1 MSTQTAPLP
10 IEPIPFAD
18 ALSQRY
24 LAYAL
29 STITARSLP
38 DVRDGLKP
46 VQRRIL
52 YAMLKLRLDPE
63 GGYKKCARVVGD
75 VIGKFHPHGEGAIY
89 DAMVRLAQEFAQRYP
104 LVDGQGNFGNV
115 DGDNAAAMRYTEARL
130 TEVARTLLDGIDQDT
145 VDFRPTYDGGDEEP
159 VVLPAAFPNL
169 LANGTSGIAV
179 GMATSI
185 PPHNAGELC
194 AALCRLLEQPEA
206 PVEALLEV
214 VKGPDLPTGGVLVE
228 PWPSVVEAYRTGRG
242 SLRLRARWQREDLG
256 HGQYQVV
263 VTEIPY
269 QVPKSRLIER
279 IAELLAGKKLSLLAD
294 VRDEFAE
301 EVRLVLVP
309 RARTV
314 PPELLMEQLFRQTE
328 LEVRLPLNLN
338 VLDAEGVPR
347 VMGLGQVLRAF
358 LEHRMVV
365 LIRRSRHRLAQIE
378 ERLEV
383 LAAYRIAYLNL
394 DEVIRIIREED
405 EPKAELMRAFA
416 LTERQA
422 EAILNMRLRHLRRLE
437 EQTLLKE
444 QRELKAERREIKDL
458 LHDEGRRRARLR
470 EEIEEIGRRFD
481 GGPLGRRRTA
491 IGVAPVIEGDA
502 LEAPLERQPVTVVCS
517 RQGWIRVLR
526 GHVEDGAEL
535 KYKEGDAPRFLLHG
549 SEHRPVA
556 RDQQRRARLSA
567 AGRAPARRPRPGRAA
582 EPADRSR
589 ARRRAGHARHPSP
602 GRQGAARLQQRA
614 RLRRRGAGDRGA
626 DPGRQAGVQSRRRRT
641 AGGRLSGRGRP
652 RRHHRQQPQVAAVPP
667 RPAAGDEPRQG
678 RAAAA
683 LSRRHAQ
690 RRRGV
695 PAGGGA
701 QLADRQRDARARRAA
716 VLDRQARPSRPHR
729 AARLSEI
736 QPLLGLGNVLF
747 KPGSGPARR

>member
-1 MSTQTAPLP
+1 MSTEVAPAP
-10 IEPIPFAD
+10 IEPIRFTD

-38 DVRDGLKP
+38 DLRDGLKP
-46 VQRRIL
+46 VQRRVL

-104 LVDGQGNFGNV
+104 LVDGQGNFGNL

-130 TEVARTLLDGIDQDT
+130 TAVAQALLDGIDQDT

-194 AALCRLLEQPEA
+194 LALGRLLEQPET
-206 PVEALLEV
+206 PLEALLEL

-228 PWPSVVEAYRTGRG
+228 PWSNVVEAYRTGRG

-256 HGQYQVV
+256 HGQYQIV
-263 VTEIPY
+263 VTEMPY
-269 QVPKSRLIER
+269 QVPKSRLVER
-279 IAELLAGKKLSLLAD
+279 IAELLAAKKLSLLAD
-294 VRDEFAE
+294 VRDESAE

-314 PPELLMEQLFRQTE
+314 PAELLMEQLFRQTE

-347 VMGLGQVLRAF
+347 VMGLGQVLRGF
-358 LEHRMVV
+358 LDHRMVV
-365 LIRRSRHRLAQIE
+365 LIRRSRHRLGRIE
-378 ERLEV
+378 DRLEV
-383 LAAYRIAYLNL
+383 LGAYQVAYLNL

-405 EPKAELMRAFA
+405 EPKAELMRTFE

-422 EAILNMRLRHLRRLE
+422 DAILNMRLRHLRRLE
-437 EQTLLKE
+437 EQALIKE
-444 QRELKAERREIKDL
+444 QRGLKAERRELKEL
-458 LHDEGRRRARLR
+458 LRDEARRRAKLR
-470 EEIEEIGRRFD
+470 QEVEEIGRRFGD
-481 GGPLGRRRTA
+481 GPLGRRRTT
-491 IGVAPVIEGDA
+491 IGEAPVIDGET
-502 LEAPLERQPVTVVCS
+502 LEMPVERQPVTVVCS
-517 RQGWIRVLR
+517 RQGWVRVLR

-535 KYKEGDAPRFLLHG
+535 KYKEGDAPHFLIHG
-549 SEHRPVA
+549 QSTDRLLLISSDGRGYLLPIERLPGGRGQGDPLRLQIDLARDAEPVLLAVHRPDGRVLLA
-556 RDQQRRARLSA
+556 SG
-567 AGRAPARRPRPGRAA
+567 AGRGFVAEERAIA
-582 EPADRSR
+582 AQTRAGKQVFNLDQGERLVVACPADGDHVATIGSNRKILVFPLEQLPVMSR
-589 ARRRAGHARHPSP
+589 GKGVLLQRYRGGGLADARVFALADGLSWQSAKGARTVTELTAWL
-602 GRQGAARLQQRA
+602 G
-614 RLRRRGAGDRGA
+614 RRG
-626 DPGRQAGVQSRRRRT
+626 QAGRMAPHGFPKSNRF
-641 AGGRLSGRGRP
+641 GG
-652 RRHHRQQPQVAAVPP
+652 
-667 RPAAGDEPRQG
+667 
-678 RAAAA
+678 
-683 LSRRHAQ
+683 
-690 RRRGV
+690 
-695 PAGGGA
+695 
-701 QLADRQRDARARRAA
+701 
-716 VLDRQARPSRPHR
+716 
-729 AARLSEI
+729 
-736 QPLLGLGNVLF
+736 
-747 KPGSGPARR
+747 

>member
-1 MSTQTAPLP
+1 MSTQTAPAP
-10 IEPIPFAD
+10 IEPIRFTD

-75 VIGKFHPHGEGAIY
+75 VIGKFHPHSEGAIY

-130 TEVARTLLDGIDQDT
+130 TEVARALLDGIDQDT
-145 VDFRPTYDGGDEEP
+145 VDFRATYDGSDEEP

-194 AALCRLLEQPEA
+194 AALCRLLEQPELS
-206 PVEALLEV
+206 VEELLEV

-228 PWPSVVEAYRTGRG
+228 PWSNVVEAYRTGRG
-242 SLRLRARWQREDLG
+242 SLRLRARWRREELG

-263 VTEIPY
+263 VTEMPY
-269 QVPKSRLIER
+269 QVPKSRLVER
-279 IAELLAGKKLSLLAD
+279 IAELLAAKKLSLLAD
-294 VRDEFAE
+294 VRDESAE

-314 PPELLMEQLFRQTE
+314 PTEIMMEQLFRQTD

-347 VMGLGQVLRAF
+347 VMSLRQLLRAF

-365 LIRRSRHRLAQIE
+365 LIRRSRHRLGRIE

-405 EPKAELMRAFA
+405 EPKAELMRAFDLA
-416 LTERQA
+416 ERQA

-437 EQTLLKE
+437 EQTLLTE
-444 QRELKAERREIKDL
+444 QRQLKAERREIKDL
-458 LHDEGRRRARLR
+458 LRDEAKRRAQLR
-470 EEIEEIGRRFD
+470 KEIAEIGRKFGD
-481 GGPLGRRRTA
+481 GPLGRRRTTL
-491 IGVAPVIEGDA
+491 GEAPAFDGEA
-502 LEAPLERQPVTVVCS
+502 LEAPVERQPVTVVCS

-526 GHVEDGAEL
+526 GHVDGGAEV
-535 KYKEGDAPRFLLHG
+535 KYKEGDGPRFLLHG
-549 SEHRPVA
+549 QSTDRLLLISSDGRGYLLPIERLPGGRGQGEPLRLHVDLA
-556 RDQQRRARLSA
+556 R
-567 AGRAPARRPRPGRAA
+567 GA
-582 EPADRSR
+582 EPVMLTIHRDGGRVLLASSG
-589 ARRRAGHARHPSP
+589 ARGFVAEEHAIGAQTRGGKQVFNLDPDERVAIACPAEGDHVATVGTNRKMLIFPLDQLP
-602 GRQGAARLQQRA
+602 VMGRGKGVLLQRY
-614 RLRRRGAGDRGA
+614 RD
-626 DPGRQAGVQSRRRRT
+626 
-641 AGGRLSGRGRP
+641 GRLSDARVFALADGLSWPTARGLRVVTDLAP
-652 RRHHRQQPQVAAVPP
+652 WL
-667 RPAAGDEPRQG
+667 G
-678 RAAAA
+678 
-683 LSRRHAQ
+683 
-690 RRRGV
+690 RRGQ
-695 PAGGGA
+695 AGRMAPPGFP
-701 QLADRQRDARARRAA
+701 RDNRFG
-716 VLDRQARPSRPHR
+716 D
-729 AARLSEI
+729 
-736 QPLLGLGNVLF
+736 
-747 KPGSGPARR
+747 

>member
-1 MSTQTAPLP
+1 MSTQTVPAP
-10 IEPIPFAD
+10 IEPVPFTD

-130 TEVARTLLDGIDQDT
+130 SEVARALLDGIDQDT
-145 VDFRPTYDGGDEEP
+145 VDFRATYDGGDEEP

-194 AALCRLLEQPEA
+194 AALCRLLERPEM
-206 PVEALLEV
+206 PLEELLAIIR
-214 VKGPDLPTGGVLVE
+214 GPDLPTGGVLVE
-228 PWPSVVEAYRTGRG
+228 PWPSVIEAYRTGRG

-263 VTEIPY
+263 VTEMPY
-269 QVPKSRLIER
+269 QVPKARLVER
-279 IAELLAGKKLSLLAD
+279 IAELLAAKRLPLLAD
-294 VRDEFAE
+294 VRDESAE
-301 EVRLVLVP
+301 EVRLVLLP

-314 PPELLMEQLFRQTE
+314 PAELLMEQLFRQTE

-338 VLDAEGVPR
+338 VLDREGVPR
-347 VMGLGQVLRAF
+347 VMGLPQVLHAF
-358 LEHRMVV
+358 LDHRMVV
-365 LIRRSRHRLAQIE
+365 LIRRSRHRLGKIE

-383 LAAYRIAYLNL
+383 LAAYRVAYLNL
-394 DEVIRIIREED
+394 DEVIRIIREAD
-405 EPKAELMRAFA
+405 EPKVELMRAFE

-422 EAILNMRLRHLRRLE
+422 EAILNMRLRNLRRLE
-437 EQTLLKE
+437 EQTLLSE
-444 QRELKAERREIKDL
+444 QRDLKAERREIKQL
-458 LHDEGRRRARLR
+458 LQDETRRRARLR
-470 EEIEEIGRRFD
+470 EEIEEVGRRFGD
-481 GGPLGRRRTA
+481 GPLGRRRTSL
-491 IGVAPVIEGDA
+491 GEAPAIEGEA
-502 LEAPLERQPVTVVCS
+502 LEVPVERQSVTVVCS

-526 GHVEDGAEL
+526 GHVEGGAEL
-535 KYKEGDAPRFLLHG
+535 KYKEGDAARFLLHG
-549 SEHRPVA
+549 QSTDRLLLISSDGRGYLLPIERLPGGRGQGEPLRLHIDLARGAEPVMLTIHRPGGRVLLASSGA
-556 RDQQRRARLSA
+556 RGFIAEEQAIAAQTRAGKQVFNLDPDERVLIACPAEGDHIATVGTNRKLLVFPLEQLPVMSRGKGVLLQRYRDGRLADARVFALGDGLSWPSA
-567 AGRAPARRPRPGRAA
+567 RGLRVVTELAPWFGRRGQAGRLAPHGFPRHNRF
-582 EPADRSR
+582 
-589 ARRRAGHARHPSP
+589 
-602 GRQGAARLQQRA
+602 
-614 RLRRRGAGDRGA
+614 GD
-626 DPGRQAGVQSRRRRT
+626 
-641 AGGRLSGRGRP
+641 
-652 RRHHRQQPQVAAVPP
+652 
-667 RPAAGDEPRQG
+667 
-678 RAAAA
+678 
-683 LSRRHAQ
+683 
-690 RRRGV
+690 
-695 PAGGGA
+695 
-701 QLADRQRDARARRAA
+701 
-716 VLDRQARPSRPHR
+716 
-729 AARLSEI
+729 
-736 QPLLGLGNVLF
+736 
-747 KPGSGPARR
+747 

>member
-1 MSTQTAPLP
+1 MATQTAPAAP
-10 IEPIPFAD
+10 IEPIPFTE

-63 GGYKKCARVVGD
+63 GAYKKCARVVGD

-130 TEVARTLLDGIDQDT
+130 TEVARALLDGIDQDT
-145 VDFRPTYDGGDEEP
+145 VDFRATYDGGDEEP

-194 AALCRLLEQPEA
+194 AALRRLLEQPET
-206 PVEALLEV
+206 PVEELLDL

-228 PWPSVVEAYRTGRG
+228 PWPNVVEAYRTGRG
-242 SLRLRARWQREDLG
+242 SLRLRARWQRQDLG

-263 VTEIPY
+263 VTEMPY
-269 QVPKSRLIER
+269 QVPKSRLVER
-279 IAELLAGKKLSLLAD
+279 IAELLAAKRLSLLAD
-294 VRDEFAE
+294 VRDESAE

-314 PPELLMEQLFRQTE
+314 PAEHLMEQLFRQTD

-347 VMGLGQVLRAF
+347 VMSLRQLLRAF

-365 LIRRSRHRLAQIE
+365 LIRRSRHRLGRIE

-383 LAAYRIAYLNL
+383 LAAYRVAYLNL

-416 LTERQA
+416 LNDRQA
-422 EAILNMRLRHLRRLE
+422 EAILNMRLRNLRRLE

-444 QRELKAERREIKDL
+444 ERQLKAERREIKEL
-458 LHDEGRRRARLR
+458 LQDEARRRAKLR
-470 EEIEEIGRRFD
+470 EEIEAIGRSFGD
-481 GGPLGRRRTA
+481 GPLGRRRTA
-491 IGVAPVIEGDA
+491 LG
-502 LEAPLERQPVTVVCS
+502 EAPAIDGEAFEVPVERQPVTVVCS

-526 GHVEDGAEL
+526 GHVEGGAEI

-549 SEHRPVA
+549 QSTDRLLLISSDGRGYLLPIERLPGGRGQGEPLRLHVELARGAEPVMLTIHRDDGRVLLA
-556 RDQQRRARLSA
+556 SSA
-567 AGRAPARRPRPGRAA
+567 ARGFVAEEQAIAA
-582 EPADRSR
+582 QT
-589 ARRRAGHARHPSP
+589 RAGKQVFNLEDDEQVVVACPAEGDHVATIGTNRKLLIFPLDQLPVMGRGKGVLLQRYRDGGLADARVFALADGLSWPS
-602 GRQGAARLQQRA
+602 ARG
-614 RLRRRGAGDRGA
+614 LRVVTDLAPWLGRRG
-626 DPGRQAGVQSRRRRT
+626 QAG
-641 AGGRLSGRGRP
+641 RLAPTGFP
-652 RRHHRQQPQVAAVPP
+652 RDNRF
-667 RPAAGDEPRQG
+667 GD
-678 RAAAA
+678 
-683 LSRRHAQ
+683 
-690 RRRGV
+690 
-695 PAGGGA
+695 
-701 QLADRQRDARARRAA
+701 
-716 VLDRQARPSRPHR
+716 
-729 AARLSEI
+729 
-736 QPLLGLGNVLF
+736 
-747 KPGSGPARR
+747 

>member
-1 MSTQTAPLP
+1 MSTQTAPAS
-10 IEPIPFAD
+10 IEPIPFTD

-52 YAMLKLRLDPE
+52 YAMLKLRLDPA

-75 VIGKFHPHGEGAIY
+75 VIGKFHPHGEVAIY

-130 TEVARTLLDGIDQDT
+130 TEVAQALLDGIDQDT

-194 AALCRLLEQPEA
+194 AALCRLLEQPET

-228 PWPSVVEAYRTGRG
+228 PWPSVIEAYRTGRG

-279 IAELLAGKKLSLLAD
+279 IAELLAAKKLSLLAD
-294 VRDEFAE
+294 VRDESAE

-347 VMGLGQVLRAF
+347 VMGLAQVLRAF

-365 LIRRSRHRLAQIE
+365 LIRRSRHRLARIE

-416 LTERQA
+416 LTDRQA

-458 LHDEGRRRARLR
+458 LQDERRRRAKLG
-470 EEIEEIGRRFD
+470 EEIEEIGRRFAD
-481 GGPLGRRRTA
+481 GPLGRRRTA

-502 LEAPLERQPVTVVCS
+502 FEVPVERQPVTVVCS

-526 GHVEDGAEL
+526 GHLEGSADL

-549 SEHRPVA
+549 QSTDRLLVISSDGRGYLLPVERLPGGRGQGEPLSLQIDLARGAEPVMLAIHRPDGSVLFASSGARGFVA
-556 RDQQRRARLSA
+556 EEQAIAAQTRSGKQVFNLEDGERVVVACPAEGDHVATIGSNRKLLVFPLDQLPVMSRGKGVLLQRYRDGKLSDAVVFRLAEGLSWPTAKGTRALAEPQYWIGKRGQ
-567 AGRAPARRPRPGRAA
+567 AGRTVPHGFPRSNRF
-582 EPADRSR
+582 
-589 ARRRAGHARHPSP
+589 AG
-602 GRQGAARLQQRA
+602 
-614 RLRRRGAGDRGA
+614 
-626 DPGRQAGVQSRRRRT
+626 
-641 AGGRLSGRGRP
+641 
-652 RRHHRQQPQVAAVPP
+652 
-667 RPAAGDEPRQG
+667 
-678 RAAAA
+678 
-683 LSRRHAQ
+683 
-690 RRRGV
+690 
-695 PAGGGA
+695 
-701 QLADRQRDARARRAA
+701 
-716 VLDRQARPSRPHR
+716 
-729 AARLSEI
+729 
-736 QPLLGLGNVLF
+736 
-747 KPGSGPARR
+747 

>member
-1 MSTQTAPLP
+1 MSTQTAPPP
-10 IEPIPFAD
+10 IEPIPFTD

-194 AALCRLLEQPEA
+194 AALCRLLEQPET
-206 PVEALLEV
+206 PVEALLEM

-365 LIRRSRHRLAQIE
+365 LIRRSRHRLARIE

-458 LHDEGRRRARLR
+458 LQDEGRRRARLR
-470 EEIEEIGRRFD
+470 EEIEEIGRRFE

-491 IGVAPVIEGDA
+491 IGIAPVIEGDA
-502 LEAPLERQPVTVVCS
+502 FEAPVERQPVTVVCS

-526 GHVEDGAEL
+526 GHVEDSGDL
-535 KYKEGDAPRFLLHG
+535 KYKEGDAPRFLLHAQSTDRLLVISSDG
-549 SEHRPVA
+549 RGYLLPVERLPGGRGQGEPLSLQIDLARGAEPVMLAIHRPDGRVLLASGSARGFVA
-556 RDQQRRARLSA
+556 EEQAIAAQTRGGKQVFNLDPDERVVVACPAEGDHVATIGSNRKLLLFPLDQLPVMSRGKGVLLQRYRDGTLSDAVVFRLEEGLSWPTAKGTRALTEPQYWIGKRGQ
-567 AGRAPARRPRPGRAA
+567 AGRTVPHGFPRSNRF
-582 EPADRSR
+582 
-589 ARRRAGHARHPSP
+589 
-602 GRQGAARLQQRA
+602 
-614 RLRRRGAGDRGA
+614 
-626 DPGRQAGVQSRRRRT
+626 
-641 AGGRLSGRGRP
+641 SG
-652 RRHHRQQPQVAAVPP
+652 
-667 RPAAGDEPRQG
+667 
-678 RAAAA
+678 
-683 LSRRHAQ
+683 
-690 RRRGV
+690 
-695 PAGGGA
+695 
-701 QLADRQRDARARRAA
+701 
-716 VLDRQARPSRPHR
+716 
-729 AARLSEI
+729 
-736 QPLLGLGNVLF
+736 
-747 KPGSGPARR
+747 